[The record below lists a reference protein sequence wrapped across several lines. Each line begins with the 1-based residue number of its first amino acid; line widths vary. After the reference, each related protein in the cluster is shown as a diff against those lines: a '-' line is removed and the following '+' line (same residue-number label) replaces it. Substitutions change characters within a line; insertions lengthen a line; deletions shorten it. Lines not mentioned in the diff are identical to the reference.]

1 MQFRSAGAWL
11 IAALISVPFL
21 VGSANAGE
29 YVVLDSDA
37 AGIEPGLVSAGDA
50 TITVP
55 EGATVVLIDPAGE
68 TRVVSGPYVGPVE
81 QARTAADDS
90 GVWDRLTARRSQ
102 DSTTLGASRA
112 PKFEGGGL
120 TE

>member
-1 MQFRSAGAWL
+1 MQYKRAGGWL
-11 IAALISVPFL
+11 AAALISAPLLF
-21 VGSANAGE
+21 GNAQAGD

-50 TITVP
+50 LITVP
-55 EGATVVLIDPAGE
+55 DGATVVLIDPAGE
-68 TRVVSGPYVGPVE
+68 TRVVSGPYAGPVE
-81 QARTAADDS
+81 QARTSGDAD

-112 PKFEGGGL
+112 PKFEGGAL